1 MGRGSVESGFVALS
15 SSQPGMPLEGIGF
28 KYGTI
33 RQDRP
38 THEREET

>member
-1 MGRGSVESGFVALS
+1 VGFVALA
-15 SSQPGMPLEGIGF
+15 SSQSGTLLEGIGF

-33 RQDRP
+33 RHDRP